1 MLVRFDAIFRRNNF
15 LASINGAQAFAVV
28 WINQA
33 KLQLRDARELISRLL
48 NLSGVQSWNLDKN
61 PIAADRTD
69 DWFAAAKIID
79 ALAND
84 LDRLVEH
91 ALVHFF
97 VAALQ
102 PDEEGRAA
110 LNVEAERDF
119 FLWRPDRDDAES
131 DEKQHQRGCEQ
142 VFPEALIGRKVP
154 PEENEHDEPDKKCQ
168 PSGHFFVIPSGV
180 EESLTV

>member
-1 MLVRFDAIFRRNNF
+1 MRYSGGITSGIDRAQPFAAIW
-15 LASINGAQAFAVV
+15 V
-28 WINQA
+28 NQTEFE
-33 KLQLRDARELISRLL
+33 LRDTRELIARFL
-48 NLSGVQSWNLDKN
+48 NLCGIEPRNLN
-61 PIAADRTD
+61 ENSIVPNRTD
-69 DWFAAAKIID
+69 NWFARAKVID
-79 ALAND
+79 PFAND
-84 LDRLVEH
+84 FDGLVEH

-131 DEKQHQRGCEQ
+131 EEKQHQRGCEQ
-142 VFPEALIGRKVP
+142 AFPEALIGRKVP

-168 PSGHFFVIPSGV
+168 RRGHFFVIPSGV